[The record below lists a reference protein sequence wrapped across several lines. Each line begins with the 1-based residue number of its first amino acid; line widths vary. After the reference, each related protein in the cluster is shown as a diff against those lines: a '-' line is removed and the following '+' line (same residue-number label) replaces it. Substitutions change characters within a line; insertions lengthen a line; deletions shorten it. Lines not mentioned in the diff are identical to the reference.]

1 LALVAMAT
9 VASANEAKDI
19 ADCNSKC
26 KEQKDGS
33 EANISA
39 CQSGCTFYTQKESD
53 RAFFGVGFFRDSN
66 DVLFKCNN
74 DCRNSFREEKER
86 LSCGDGCGLMRD
98 SSKAEDDEAGSSGVF
113 PFGNGGI
120 RISFGSLPEMP
131 EMPKMSSLLSHV
143 NQMVKDQSDRVH
155 KMLFS
160 GDEKEKQ
167 DEIEER
173 TGSEVREF
181 EPLIVHQQQIPAM
194 SDVLDGEGAF
204 GGIFQRMQN
213 HMNNMMQNLF
223 HEGGAVADLAKE
235 TAAGDAAADRDENG
249 KLVHGGG
256 KLVVIKSGPG
266 YHSERTYRLGP
277 DADIEKILVESSMN
291 DMMNHQN
298 PMEQFFQKDQVE
310 VFDPLAAKEKA
321 DGNAEIKPASFGF
334 IDTDPWGLIKTQ
346 LGLKDDAKESPVA
359 SAPADREPKVVDL
372 DGPRLPETGLRSR
385 HHQVFRFSAAD
396 VCMIKPRSQM
406 TWNEW
411 FNCLHIRMGVPNW
424 LLVATVA
431 LGVIFTLWLCLVIP
445 SNAPKQ
451 KVRKPKMV
459 DTQEQP
465 RSAPHPAVTIDP
477 KELEAMGTLTV
488 LHAGGVDLKAVD
500 LPPSYDDI
508 VTTKV
513 GAAAAAAKD
522 ETKIVLCDDTDIVE
536 PLPQKVKLDNNEEE
550 RNCSN
555 V

>member
-1 LALVAMAT
+1 LAFVAMAT
-9 VASANEAKDI
+9 VASANEAKGI
-19 ADCNSKC
+19 ADCNNKC

-33 EANISA
+33 EANINA

-74 DCRNSFREEKER
+74 DCRNSFRDEKER

-98 SSKAEDDEAGSSGVF
+98 SSKAEDDNTGSGSVF

-131 EMPKMSSLLSHV
+131 EMPQMSSLLSHV
-143 NQMVKDQSDRVH
+143 SQMVKDQNDRVH

-160 GDEKEKQ
+160 GDEK
-167 DEIEER
+167 DEPKAKS
-173 TGSEVREF
+173 GGDSEVREF
-181 EPLIVHQQQIPAM
+181 EPLIVQQQPEM
-194 SDVLDGEGAF
+194 GDVISGGDGTPF
-204 GGIFQRMQN
+204 GGIFERMQN

-223 HEGGAVADLAKE
+223 NEGGAAADLAS
-235 TAAGDAAADRDENG
+235 DRDENG

-266 YHSERTYRLGP
+266 GYHYKKTISLGP
-277 DADIEKILVESSMN
+277 DADIEKILVQSSMN

-298 PMEQFFQKDQVE
+298 PMEQFLQKDQVE
-310 VFDPLAAKEKA
+310 VFDPLLKTEN
-321 DGNAEIKPASFGF
+321 DGNAEIKPAASGF
-334 IDTDPWGLIKTQ
+334 IDTDPWGIIKTQ
-346 LGLKDDAKESPVA
+346 LGLKDSADDMAKEQPVA
-359 SAPADREPKVVDL
+359 DL

-385 HHQVFRFSAAD
+385 HHQIFRFSAAD
-396 VCMIKPRSQM
+396 VCMLKQRSQM

-459 DTQEQP
+459 DTQEEQRAAAAIACP
-465 RSAPHPAVTIDP
+465 NA
-477 KELEAMGTLTV
+477 KELEAMATITSLG
-488 LHAGGVDLKAVD
+488 AGVDLKVAVD

-513 GAAAAAAKD
+513 GSAAKD
-522 ETKIVLCDDTDIVE
+522 ETKVVLCDDTDIVE
-536 PLPQKVKLDNNEEE
+536 PLPQKVKLDDNEEE